1 MKSRNKVELIG
12 NVGQDPDV
20 RATGSGNTVINLS
33 IATDESY
40 KDRSTGQ
47 LVAQTE
53 WHKVVLFGKVADALA
68 PYLRKGS
75 RLFIEGKLKT
85 RKWNDKNGT
94 THYSTEIVVD
104 MNGEII
110 LLDARQDNAA
120 QRPQQQP
127 QSQSSMNGHDR
138 MPTGGHSAPPANY
151 ESDPFAYDMPNH

>member
-40 KDRSTGQ
+40 KDRNTGQ

-85 RKWNDKNGT
+85 RKWNDKKRHHALQHRDCCG
-94 THYSTEIVVD
+94 
-104 MNGEII
+104 
-110 LLDARQDNAA
+110 
-120 QRPQQQP
+120 
-127 QSQSSMNGHDR
+127 
-138 MPTGGHSAPPANY
+138 Y
-151 ESDPFAYDMPNH
+151 ER